1 MPKIKYQDLPINER
15 RLKLI
20 DTANAIIGEY
30 SGDGYTLTLRQL
42 YYQFVARG
50 LIENSERS
58 YKNLGNVVADG
69 RMVGLIDWYA
79 IEDRGRGVNPWL
91 IEEDERG
98 VLNGIEGGFA
108 LDYWS
113 RQETYVEVWVEKEA
127 LSAVVQRPCERFRV
141 PYMAC
146 KGYMSASEAWRAG
159 RRFRTARQKGFK
171 CVLIHL
177 GDHDPSGL
185 DMTRDND
192 DRVDLF
198 GGGGAVDVRRI
209 ALNMDQVQQ
218 YRPPENP
225 AKVTD
230 SRAAEYIAR
239 YGDKSWELDA
249 LNPRVLD
256 KLITDEIKTLIDA
269 NIWNKTATEEGER
282 REILAAFHDRF
293 EEITDFLRQDGE
305 YK

>member
-1 MPKIKYQDLPINER
+1 MPKIQYQELPINER

-20 DTANAIIGEY
+20 DTANTIIGEY
-30 SGDGYTLTLRQL
+30 NRDGYTLTLRQL

-50 LIENSERS
+50 LIENTERS
-58 YKNLGNVVADG
+58 YKNLGNAITDG
-69 RMVGLIDWYA
+69 RLVGLIDWYA

-91 IEEDERG
+91 IEEDERE
-98 VLNGIEGGFA
+98 VLNGIEGGLA
-108 LDYWS
+108 LNYWE

-127 LSAVVQRPCERFRV
+127 LSAVIARPCEKWRV

-146 KGYMSASEAWRAG
+146 KGYLSASEAWRAG
-159 RRFRTARQKGFK
+159 RRFRIARQKGYK

-198 GGGGAVDVRRI
+198 SNGGAVDVRRI

-249 LNPRVLD
+249 LNPRILD
-256 KLITDEIKTLIDA
+256 TLITAEIATLVDQEKWDE
-269 NIWNKTATEEGER
+269 TEQEETQR

-293 EEITDFLRQDGE
+293 EEITDFLRRDGDYE
-305 YK
+305 